1 MKPELKEFLEQ
12 GQNNKDLQIFKKF
25 LQDNFPQYPQTWL
38 DYFVQNGKLN
48 FTYTIEINPND
59 INVIRQRFDMAFK
72 K

>member
-25 LQDNFPQYPQTWL
+25 LQDNFPQYPQTGL